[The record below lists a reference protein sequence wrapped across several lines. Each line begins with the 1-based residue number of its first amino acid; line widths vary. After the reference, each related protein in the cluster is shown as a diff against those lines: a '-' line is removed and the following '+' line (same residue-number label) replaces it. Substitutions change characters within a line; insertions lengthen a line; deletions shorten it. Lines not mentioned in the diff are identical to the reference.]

1 MSNSNNIVCLMGPTA
16 SGKTD
21 LAVKLLEH
29 FQFEII
35 SVDSAMI
42 YREMNIGT
50 AKPDANLLAIAPHH
64 LIDIRDPNE
73 IYSAAEF
80 CDNVSVLIDQ
90 IIAKGKIPLLVGG
103 TMMYFR
109 ALQQGLSLLPVAN
122 IELRKELLHKALEHG
137 WHYMHQ
143 ELMRVDPISAT
154 RIHPND
160 TQRIQRALEVYQ
172 ITNKPL
178 SEFFNNTNNVNIYNF
193 INFSLLPNNRAW
205 LHQRIADRFQ
215 EMLAN
220 GFIAEVEALLQ
231 KWQLNY
237 EYPSM
242 RCVGYRQALSY
253 LKGEC
258 NYDDFV
264 AHGIA
269 ATRQLAKRQLTWLNK
284 WENTQVFV
292 AEDQSIAREIIANLD
307 QILDN

>member
-1 MSNSNNIVCLMGPTA
+1 MLKVSNVFCLMGPTA

-50 AKPDANLLAIAPHH
+50 AKPDASLLAIAPHH
-64 LIDIRDPNE
+64 LIDIKDPSE
-73 IYSAAEF
+73 SYSAAEF
-80 CDNVSVLIDQ
+80 CKSANILIEQ

-109 ALQQGLSLLPVAN
+109 ALQQGLSLLPEAN
-122 IELRKELLHKALEHG
+122 NDVRKALLQQALEYG
-137 WHYMHQ
+137 WDYMHK
-143 ELMRVDPISAT
+143 ELMRVDPISAA

-172 ITNKPL
+172 ITNTPL
-178 SEFFNNTNNVNIYNF
+178 SEFFNNTNNSAGYNF
-193 INFSLLPNNRAW
+193 VNFSLAPNNRAW
-205 LHQRIADRFQ
+205 LHLRIAERFQ

-231 KWQLNY
+231 KWQLTYDN
-237 EYPSM
+237 PSM

-258 NYDDFV
+258 DYDAFV

-269 ATRQLAKRQLTWLNK
+269 ATRQLAKRQLTWLNN
-284 WENTQVFV
+284 WENMQIF
-292 AEDQSIAREIIANLD
+292 AADDKASSRKIIANLQ